1 MLSNGVPFVFV
12 RELMGIRLTGTLVGA
27 GVPVL
32 VSGPSLVKD
41 ARLGSLDSLTQTA
54 LK

>member
-12 RELMGIRLTGTLVGA
+12 RELMGILLAGTLVGA

-32 VSGPSLVKD
+32 VSGPSLVKMP
-41 ARLGSLDSLTQTA
+41 GSGASA
-54 LK
+54 ACH

>member
-12 RELMGIRLTGTLVGA
+12 RELMGILLAGTLVGA

-32 VSGPSLVKD
+32 GSGPSLVKMP
-41 ARLGSLDSLTQTA
+41 GSGASA
-54 LK
+54 ACH